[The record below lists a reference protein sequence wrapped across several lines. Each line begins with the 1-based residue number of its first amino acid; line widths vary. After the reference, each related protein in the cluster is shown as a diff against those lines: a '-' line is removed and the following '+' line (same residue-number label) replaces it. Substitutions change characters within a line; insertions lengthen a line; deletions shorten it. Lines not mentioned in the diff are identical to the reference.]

1 MTSLCWSRED
11 PATRILWPCSI
22 AKDKLSR
29 FLLGFGESACDRE
42 VKMQLG
48 ELGWKR
54 GIDLGRVR
62 SWFVFVAALAQ

>member
-1 MTSLCWSRED
+1 
-11 PATRILWPCSI
+11 
-22 AKDKLSR
+22 
-29 FLLGFGESACDRE
+29 
-42 VKMQLG
+42 MQLG